1 MYIRLH
7 IKIDI
12 IRMETRSTML
22 SNRGQT
28 THGRRCRTLLACEGV
43 VGPRTLLY
51 HMCFL
56 LKIDVHVVLFLCRS
70 SRPSD
75 FSYKHDAKHS
85 NMLIVAHMWD
95 EHNDE
100 LYLHKLS
107 RLLNTVKTCMI
118 PL

>member
-1 MYIRLH
+1 VDIRNE
-7 IKIDI
+7 KETID
-12 IRMETRSTML
+12 
-22 SNRGQT
+22 
-28 THGRRCRTLLACEGV
+28 LL
-43 VGPRTLLY
+43 
-51 HMCFL
+51 
-56 LKIDVHVVLFLCRS
+56 LFLCRS

-85 NMLIVAHMWD
+85 NMLIVAQMWD

-100 LYLHKLS
+100 LYLYKLS